1 MGSANKQRKLALKL
15 FTGTSAFSVKRC
27 RDWSHIIFTATGVQ
41 CNSGLVGLVISQS
54 LICVCRRDTVK
65 KESNAA
71 SGEIRILVAEDFLDW
86 RIRIRSI
93 LEAVPEWKIVFEAS
107 DGAEAVEK
115 AAELLPDI
123 VLLDIGLPRLNGI
136 EAAKQ
141 IQQYSPDSKIIFVTS
156 DGDRDVRKSAM
167 ETGAEGY
174 VLKADAERELVPA
187 IAAALHDSPSALSV

>member
-1 MGSANKQRKLALKL
+1 
-15 FTGTSAFSVKRC
+15 
-27 RDWSHIIFTATGVQ
+27 
-41 CNSGLVGLVISQS
+41 
-54 LICVCRRDTVK
+54 
-65 KESNAA
+65 
-71 SGEIRILVAEDFLDW
+71 
-86 RIRIRSI
+86 

-107 DGAEAVEK
+107 DGAEALEK

-141 IQQYSPDSKIIFVTS
+141 IQQNSPDSKIIFVTC

-174 VLKADAERELVPA
+174 VLKADAVRELVPA
-187 IAAALHDSPSALSV
+187 IAAALHDSPSA

>member
-1 MGSANKQRKLALKL
+1 MWCFGRVDRTMEN
-15 FTGTSAFSVKRC
+15 
-27 RDWSHIIFTATGVQ
+27 
-41 CNSGLVGLVISQS
+41 QS
-54 LICVCRRDTVK
+54 
-65 KESNAA
+65 EGA
-71 SGEIRILVAEDFLDW
+71 SREIRILVAEDFLDW

-107 DGAEAVEK
+107 DRAEALEK

-141 IQQYSPDSKIIFVTS
+141 IQQNSPDSEIIFVTS